1 MLPEDGRGPKHVGL
15 LSVLVCVFK
24 IQKVLVHL
32 LVFLGKSTIQLL
44 SQTTVSLSITNIKG

>member
-1 MLPEDGRGPKHVGL
+1 MLPEDGRRPKHEGF

-32 LVFLGKSTIQLL
+32 LFFVGKITILCLMFGTLL
-44 SQTTVSLSITNIKG
+44 CYLY